1 VSGRLPDCRRSGEV
15 TRLRRPVNQ
24 HSGRWHRGERAA
36 CQRSGSVAHGIL
48 YLCGYVCRVDDVAG
62 DGLRIRSDLGDGWL
76 DSVEN
81 RSVAVQPGD
90 LWIIHSLFVHRR
102 EPV

>member
-1 VSGRLPDCRRSGEV
+1 MAGRLPGCRRSGEV
-15 TRLRRPVNQ
+15 TRLRRLMDQ
-24 HSGRWHRGERAA
+24 HSGGGTGVNARRVSAAGLWHMGF
-36 CQRSGSVAHGIL
+36 CTCV
-48 YLCGYVCRVDDVAG
+48 GYVCLAGDVAG
-62 DGLRIRSDLGDGWL
+62 DGRRIRSDLGDGWL

-81 RSVAVQPGD
+81 RSVGETPGD